1 MLAEMAYQLV
11 QDPRAACLI
20 TRASVVV
27 VEGEVLGTQGRCSK
41 PLVVVGV
48 IPQAR
53 IPVLARTP
61 ATERGVASPVA
72 ACADAVDHAVPPP
85 FVTSASTTHRSAT
98 SVT

>member
-11 QDPRAACLI
+11 QDPRTDCLI

-41 PLVVVGV
+41 PPVVVGV

-53 IPVLARTP
+53 VPALARTP
-61 ATERGVASPVA
+61 AIERGVASPVA
-72 ACADAVDHAVPPP
+72 ACADAVNHAVPPP

>member
-72 ACADAVDHAVPPP
+72 ACADEIGRAHV
-85 FVTSASTTHRSAT
+85 
-98 SVT
+98 